1 MILSNPLNPF
11 NERKRIWRFGGRK
24 TPKGVEDKRNI
35 GMNCTWT
42 NFLET
47 QGRLSAQ
54 HTALRNKNEV
64 FLNESLRSFLISF
77 FNYVNNLHSQKNY
90 FQLIRNARQKNW
102 AEQKKWKLTIGR
114 KAGNKIITKS
124 LDFAV
129 CRPKSTLIGYIKCA
143 GWSFIESNK
152 C

>member
-1 MILSNPLNPF
+1 MKENGFGDL
-11 NERKRIWRFGGRK
+11 EVEKHRKELKIKETSEWIVLEQISWIHRGEW
-24 TPKGVEDKRNI
+24 VHRN
-35 GMNCTWT
+35 T
-42 NFLET
+42 
-47 QGRLSAQ
+47 
-54 HTALRNKNEV
+54 NEV

-114 KAGNKIITKS
+114 KAGNKIITKNS
-124 LDFAV
+124 DFAV

>member
-24 TPKGVEDKRNI
+24 TPKVVEDKKHRNELYLNKFL
-35 GMNCTWT
+35 GDTGKNKCTAQKQEWS
-42 NFLET
+42 FLEWIP
-47 QGRLSAQ
+47 A
-54 HTALRNKNEV
+54 V
-64 FLNESLRSFLISF
+64 FSNFVFQLCEQFTLT
-77 FNYVNNLHSQKNY
+77 KNY

>member
-11 NERKRIWRFGGRK
+11 NDKKRIWRFGGRK
-24 TPKGVEDKRNI
+24 TPKGTEDKRNI

-47 QGRLSAQ
+47 QGRMSAQKQEWSFLEWIPAVFSNFVFQLCEQFTLTKKLLSA
-54 HTALRNKNEV
+54 
-64 FLNESLRSFLISF
+64 
-77 FNYVNNLHSQKNY
+77 HSKCKE
-90 FQLIRNARQKNW
+90 KNW

-114 KAGNKIITKS
+114 KAANKIITKS

-129 CRPKSTLIGYIKCA
+129 CRPKSTLISYIKCA

>member
-47 QGRLSAQ
+47 LGRISAQ
-54 HTALRNKNEV
+54 HRNKNEV

-77 FNYVNNLHSQKNY
+77 FNYVNNLHSQKIT
-90 FQLIRNARQKNW
+90 FSSFEMQGKKNW

-114 KAGNKIITKS
+114 KDGNKIITKS

>member
-1 MILSNPLNPF
+1 MKENGFGDL
-11 NERKRIWRFGGRK
+11 EVEKHRKELKIKETSEWIVLEQISWRHRGEW
-24 TPKGVEDKRNI
+24 V
-35 GMNCTWT
+35 
-42 NFLET
+42 
-47 QGRLSAQ
+47 
-54 HTALRNKNEV
+54 HRNKNEV

-114 KAGNKIITKS
+114 KAGNKIITKNS
-124 LDFAV
+124 DFAV